1 MAQTTTNIPSE
12 APVEV
17 AKSKKADDVQYIYE
31 ASDHVNGIY
40 VTLAQMMRN
49 YGYPAGS
56 LSELSTAF
64 GGIATELGR
73 AASYIVN
80 PSAED
85 IVDGV
90 KERIRCG
97 ID

>member
-1 MAQTTTNIPSE
+1 MENTNTTTAAA